1 MGKAVKSVA
10 QVAVGA
16 AIGYATGGW
25 KGALVGGA
33 AALYASSQKS
43 AKVSSSNSEPSA
55 QTVRSSKAP
64 ARFILGQASTGGVLV
79 WAQEQGGAQGD
90 GEWLHLVYVL
100 AEGAIDGVSEI
111 YLNEEAIAS
120 YGEYASYEVVI
131 NPTEPNAF
139 LLENCPDW
147 KDTQIGRGL
156 SFVRLSLRY
165 SAEKYPSGIPDVRF
179 VVRGRND
186 IYDPRIGG
194 NVYSQN
200 TALHILWYLRNRCGI
215 PDDEIIF
222 ETFLSAANVCDEL
235 VGNADGSSSNRY
247 HTGCVIGADEPRTQ
261 VLQKLEQSCAGR
273 LIRVGGKWMLQA
285 GAYYG
290 PADFEIIEDMVI
302 GTVAGSSEVDNDSAI
317 NVITGTFV
325 DPSQAWAETD
335 YPEVRVDQWV
345 QEDGGEASETLSF
358 SYVTDSYQAQR
369 LANIELRRRR
379 AGGSL
384 SIPLNFNGYNC
395 RPGRVVRVNLP
406 SLNINGEFIV
416 TDWTMGALDGCT
428 VTVSQYEPAIFDDAV
443 GQPYNP
449 IGFINLP
456 AGSVG
461 SPSNLNWSV
470 ETLAEVTQ
478 GVLSWTAPASVVSY
492 YNVVVRQAGK
502 AVQAIQVPASATQCN
517 INGLVSGS
525 YTMSVS
531 AQGPLARSGEATITV
546 NIDGPPVPESCA
558 VYSTVD
564 AITLVPRNTAQSL
577 NGGTY
582 EYYFAL
588 TASVPAEQATYIGQ
602 GLSLTHNGLSFDT
615 PYHYYIRSVNAYG
628 RSGFLYVPARTSAD
642 VGQHLKML
650 EGKIT
655 KSQLGQDLLGEIGQ
669 IDDIQ
674 EQLKNITDAL
684 AYDPTVA
691 YATND
696 VVRQGKRLYQ
706 AKQAV
711 PAAADGSNAPPKDI
725 YWADVGQVVSSA
737 GALASQVQ
745 KNTTDISTV
754 NGTLTA
760 QAKSITGLTAQIIP
774 QGAGDGT
781 WGAGDSNV
789 YAGTITVQS
798 VAADATQAQ
807 ARRID
812 TMQTSMDAN
821 SAAIQTETTARTTA
835 DTALASQITTLRST
849 VGDQSAA
856 IQTNAQALATANNKL
871 SSSYTV
877 KTEVTANGTRY
888 AAGIA
893 LGVDYSGGTVT
904 SQFLVMANRFAV
916 LNTDGSSTTLPF
928 VIENG
933 QTVINSAYIG
943 TGRITNAMIGDFI
956 QSNNY
961 VAGQTGWRINK
972 DGTFEING
980 MVAGQG
986 RMVINSQNISLF
998 DANNILR
1005 MRMGWLG

>member
-43 AKVSSSNSEPSA
+43 AKVKGGSSEPSA

-79 WAQEQGGAQGD
+79 WAQEQGGNQGN

-120 YGEYASYEVVI
+120 YGDYASYEVVI

-290 PADFEIIEDMVI
+290 PADFEITEDMVI

-461 SPSNLNWSV
+461 SPSNLTWSV

-478 GVLSWTAPASVVSY
+478 GVLSWTAPSSVVSY

-564 AITLVPRNTAQSL
+564 SITLVPRNTAQSL

-582 EYYFAL
+582 EYYVAL

-642 VGQHLKML
+642 VGQYLKLL

-655 KSQLGQDLLGEIGQ
+655 KSQLGQDLLTEVDK

-674 EQLKNITDAL
+674 GQIKNLSDAL
-684 AYDPTVA
+684 AYDSSVA
-691 YATND
+691 YVQGD
-696 VVRQGKRLYQ
+696 VVRQGKRLFQ
-706 AKQAV
+706 ARQAV
-711 PAAADGSNAPPKDI
+711 PASADGKNAPPNDT
-725 YWADVGQVVSSA
+725 YWQDVGQVVTQA
-737 GALASQVQ
+737 GALAAQVTQ
-745 KNTTDISTV
+745 NSNDITKV
-754 NGTLTA
+754 NDKLTA
-760 QAKSITGLTAQIIP
+760 QSSRTDSLYAQITP
-774 QGAGDGT
+774 DLTGDPDWYVGEEV
-781 WGAGDSNV
+781 V
-789 YAGTITVQS
+789 YAGTVTVQS
-798 VAADATQAQ
+798 VAADATRAVAQ
-807 ARRID
+807 RVD
-812 TMQTSMDAN
+812 TVEAGIGEN
-821 SAAIQTETTARTTA
+821 NAAIQTTQKAIA
-835 DTALASQITTLRST
+835 TLDGK
-849 VGDQSAA
+849 V
-856 IQTNAQALATANNKL
+856 

-877 KTEVTANGTRY
+877 RAEVTANGQTY
-888 AAGIA
+888 AAGFA
-893 LGVDYSGGTVT
+893 LGVDYSGGNVT
-904 SQFLVMANRFAV
+904 NQFLVMANRFAV
-916 LNTDGSSTTLPF
+916 LNNDGSTTTLPF

-961 VAGQTGWRINK
+961 VPSQTGWRINK